1 MKALIYRHGSYTYFI
16 CFREVPASMGIQKAK
31 TYETKGNNVA
41 MATTEQLNIEDLVI
55 DHEFESVIPPLTQ
68 LEFDQLRKNI
78 LEDKEVFHPIIVWNK
93 IIVDG
98 HNRYKILNEH
108 RNLPFRIKRLDFADR
123 YEAIAWICKNQ
134 IGRRNLSEAQMTI
147 LMGRQYEAE
156 KHSLG
161 GDYTSEESRANRQ
174 NVGKL
179 NGRSA
184 TAQKI
189 ANELGVSYRTVE
201 RSSDYVKALD
211 IAKEHDANIERDIL
225 SGAITPSKQDVI
237 RIGKATKD
245 EVPQM
250 VKQLREQKKRTVNK
264 KTGSTISS
272 ISEMMAEDKP
282 PATESDMLDS
292 LQAAAKTLIR
302 TFDNTFQYYPELL
315 KNPEYRDSIKRIAQE
330 LIKYLNNIEGENT

>member
-1 MKALIYRHGSYTYFI
+1 MKALIVIHGSYTYFI
-16 CFREVPASMGIQKAK
+16 CFREVPSGMGIRKAK
-31 TYETKGNNVA
+31 TYETKGNNVE

-55 DHEFESVIPPLTQ
+55 DPEFESVIPPLTQ
-68 LEFDQLRKNI
+68 QEFNQLRKNI
-78 LEDKEVFHPIIVWNK
+78 LEDKEVFHPIIVWDK
-93 IIVDG
+93 TIIDG
-98 HNRYKILNEH
+98 HNRYKILKTH
-108 RNLPFRIKRLDFADR
+108 QSLPFRIKKLDFADR

-134 IGRRNLSEAQMTI
+134 IGRRNLSDTQKTI
-147 LMGRQYEAE
+147 LIGRQYEAE
-156 KHSLG
+156 KMSHG
-161 GDYTSEESRANRQ
+161 GARDCLETRSSPQNEDLQTGSQKTARKIAKEHGISRA
-174 NVGKL
+174 
-179 NGRSA
+179 
-184 TAQKI
+184 
-189 ANELGVSYRTVE
+189 TVE
-201 RSSDYVKALD
+201 RNGEYVKALD

-225 SGAITPSKQDVI
+225 SGAINPSKQDVI
-237 RIGKATKD
+237 RIGKVTKD

-250 VKQLREQKKRTVNK
+250 VKQLRNQKKRTGNK

-315 KNPEYRDSIKRIAQE
+315 KNREHRDSIKRIAQE